1 MSQIE
6 DTESVRAGKASPS
19 ISRRSD
25 VERAAV
31 ERLFNPRSIALVGAT
46 ERSIWSMSVYDNL
59 TRFGYSGKVHMV
71 NPKGGTIFGLPAA
84 TSCAATGEE
93 IDAALLMVPESKM
106 IEVFDDLKLANVG
119 GAVIL
124 SSGFAEVGAEG
135 AARQQHLS
143 EAGRAGGIRI
153 LGPNC
158 LGFANFVAN
167 TPIWTTPLRR
177 AIQGGNLAVVSQSGS
192 IANQLGQFAYHQRVA
207 LTHMIATGNEADID
221 VADAIEYLARQPEPR
236 AIAVFLE
243 SVRRPQRFVEAVV
256 AASAAGKPVVVLKV
270 GSSEAAA
277 RAAQTHTGSLVGDD
291 RTFDAL
297 CRQLGIARVRSLEEL
312 VITADLFARL
322 GDIQGEGLALTAM
335 SGGLCEIAT
344 DQAEAEG
351 IQIATLS
358 DETLVRLRET
368 LPEMATPNNPL
379 DLTGAA
385 MLKPELIPK
394 SIAAIAGDPAVGL
407 VGFVFDAPLK
417 EDKRGAARTF
427 IKSVGEG
434 FKAVSKPCL
443 MMSNTATSVNG
454 DARALTDEY
463 GVVYSGGGVRHCLTG
478 IGHLLRRGQWQRR
491 RQANLPTIQQSSERP
506 VTEREVLDYLDSQ
519 GVPVVPASIVRSAD
533 EAVATARALDAAV
546 VLKIL
551 SPDIAHK
558 TEVGGV
564 ALNLRGD
571 DAVRQAYDRMMTSV
585 KGAKPEAQI
594 EGVIISPMRGAG
606 VELFVGTMREPLWGP
621 AIVVGLGGVW
631 VEALK
636 DTSMRL
642 LPISDQDALD
652 MLGELRGGKLLDGFR
667 GAPPVDRAKVA
678 RAIVAIGRAALALGP
693 DLVSLEINP
702 LLASGDCIEALDGLT
717 EWKQ

>member
-1 MSQIE
+1 MSQLEVTQSIFPQ
-6 DTESVRAGKASPS
+6 DASLS
-19 ISRRSD
+19 A
-25 VERAAV
+25 AAV
-31 ERLFNPRSIALVGAT
+31 DRLFNPRSIALVGAT
-46 ERSIWSMSVYDNL
+46 ERSIWSMSIFDNL
-59 TRFGYSGKVHMV
+59 TRFGYRGKLHLV
-71 NPKGGTIFGLPAA
+71 NPKGGTIFGMPAA

-93 IDAALLMVPESKM
+93 IDAALLMVPESKI
-106 IEVFDDLKLANVG
+106 IEVFDDLKQANVG

-135 AARQQHLS
+135 AVRQLQLT

-167 TPIWTTPLRR
+167 TPMWTTPLRR
-177 AIQGGNLAVVSQSGS
+177 AIPGGNVAIVSQSGS
-192 IANQLGQFAYHQRVA
+192 IANQLGQFAYQQRVA
-207 LTHMIATGNEADID
+207 LTHMIATGNEADVD
-221 VADAIEYLARQPEPR
+221 VADAIDYLARQPEPR

-243 SVRRPQRFVEAVV
+243 SVRRPQRFVEAVA

-297 CRQLGIARVRSLEEL
+297 CRQLGISRVRSLEEL
-312 VITADLFARL
+312 VVTADLFARL
-322 GDIQGEGLALTAM
+322 GDVRGDGFALTAM

-351 IQIATLS
+351 VPLATLS
-358 DETLVRLRET
+358 EQTMAYLRDT
-368 LPEMATPNNPL
+368 LPAMATPNNPL

-385 MLKPELIPK
+385 MLQPELITQ
-394 SIAAIAGDPAVGL
+394 SIAAIADDQAVGL

-417 EDKRGAARTF
+417 EDKRGAARNF

-434 FKAVSKPCL
+434 FKSVSKPCI

-463 GVVYSGGGVRHCLTG
+463 GVVYSGGGVRLCLTAV
-478 IGHLLRRGQWQRR
+478 GHLLRRGRWQQ
-491 RQANLPTIQQSSERP
+491 RQRALAPTIQQSGERP
-506 VTEREVLDYLDSQ
+506 VTEREVLDYLDSR
-519 GVPVVPASIVRSAD
+519 GVPVVPANIVNSAE
-533 EAVATARALDAAV
+533 EAVTAARVADVAV

-551 SPDIAHK
+551 SPDISHK

-571 DAVRQAYDRMMTSV
+571 KAVREGYEKMMASV
-585 KGAKPEAQI
+585 KAAKPEAKL
-594 EGVIISPMRGAG
+594 EGVIVSPMRGAG
-606 VELFVGTMREPLWGP
+606 VELFIGTMREPQWGP

-642 LPISDQDALD
+642 LPIDELDALE

-667 GAPPVDRAKVA
+667 GAPPVDRTALA
-678 RAIVAIGRAALALGP
+678 RAIVAIGQAAMALGP

-702 LLASGDCIEALDGLT
+702 LLASEGRIEALDGLT
-717 EWKQ
+717 EWKQPT